1 MTSSRCA
8 PLGQSERSVRRAI
21 GGARAAL
28 AQYVYVGWLAERVCE
43 TCAAAA
49 GGAVG
54 LAGPELP
61 VRRTRLGLGTGWSLS
76 TSAPA
81 AFRKATVRIR
91 EEWGGVGGGLKAE
104 RLWMLAGRGGGL
116 RAGRWAP
123 AVWPSAGPGGFGA
136 GGACV

>member
-1 MTSSRCA
+1 M
-8 PLGQSERSVRRAI
+8 
-21 GGARAAL
+21 
-28 AQYVYVGWLAERVCE
+28 CE

-81 AFRKATVRIR
+81 AFRKATASSAFICNPNQEPFLSPTPFSVCKSC
-91 EEWGGVGGGLKAE
+91 EDGECSE
-104 RLWMLAGRGGGL
+104 GR
-116 RAGRWAP
+116 
-123 AVWPSAGPGGFGA
+123 SD
-136 GGACV
+136 

>member
-1 MTSSRCA
+1 MTPSRCA

-28 AQYVYVGWLAERVCE
+28 AQYVYVGWLAERVRE

-104 RLWMLAGRGGGL
+104 RLWMLAGRGGASCRPLGSCSL
-116 RAGRWAP
+116 A
-123 AVWPSAGPGGFGA
+123 
-136 GGACV
+136 